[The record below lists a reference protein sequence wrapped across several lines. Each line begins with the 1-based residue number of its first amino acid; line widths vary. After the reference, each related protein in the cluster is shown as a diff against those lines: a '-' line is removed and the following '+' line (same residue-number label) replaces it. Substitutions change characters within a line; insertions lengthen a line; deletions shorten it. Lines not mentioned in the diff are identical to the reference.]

1 MAQDETV
8 VMGGIENDGLV
19 EEIGTDTAPDLES
32 RLADA
37 VDARLRTMAE
47 FQNYRRR
54 TDEERESLRGY
65 LLSSVIESLLPIVDN
80 LGRAVDAMVFTT
92 DIDKIKDGIL
102 GVQRQLLTVLE
113 KNGVEEIQASD
124 APFNPNLH
132 NAVMRVDDSGVATDT
147 IIEVLQPGYTLS
159 GKVLRPA
166 LVKVAG

>member
-8 VMGGIENDGLV
+8 VMSGIENDGLV
-19 EEIGTDTAPDLES
+19 EESGTGAAVDLES

-47 FQNYRRR
+47 FQNFRRR

-65 LLSSVIESLLPIVDN
+65 LLSSVIESLLPIADN
-80 LGRAVDAMVFTT
+80 LGRAVEAMALTT
-92 DIDKIKDGIL
+92 DVDKIKDGIL

-113 KNGVEEIQASD
+113 KNGVEEIQAAD
-124 APFNPNLH
+124 APFDPNRH